1 MILTRCYVDLNW
13 DKKILWLDYL
23 GGGPITFYF
32 GYDNVNDQYGDI
44 PFTFEQLGPD
54 NDIPSYTL
62 YNDNYATDMN
72 DITTSKHYEPNSQ
85 YGNSTSMWSEKDS
98 NLILQ
103 MNHFAVSEL
112 MDSIDPDIYV
122 ESYTITNDA
131 TQTDAKS
138 DIKIEW
144 VGKRIGANYK
154 ANVFRTTAKK
164 SLFTPVGTDN
174 MYSGTITLKEAT
186 LNITETHPFK
196 MQLLL
201 ARDMNQPWT

>member
-1 MILTRCYVDLNW
+1 MRLTRLYTDLNW
-13 DKKILWLDYL
+13 DKKILDPGSLAIYPLD
-23 GGGPITFYF
+23 FYYI
-32 GYDNVNDQYGDI
+32 YDAINGSDG
-44 PFTFEQLGPD
+44 PFTAQDTVPD
-54 NDIPSYTL
+54 KDTPSYSSECMCFATNI
-62 YNDNYATDMN
+62 NDY
-72 DITTSKHYEPNSQ
+72 TTCPCNNPVPSF
-85 YGNSTSMWSEKDS
+85 GIITSMWSEEGD

-103 MNHFAVSEL
+103 INRVVMSSL

-131 TQTDAKS
+131 TQLDVKS

-154 ANVFRTTAKK
+154 ANAFRTTAKK

-186 LNITETHPFK
+186 YNITETHSFK

-201 ARDMNQPWT
+201 AKDMNQP